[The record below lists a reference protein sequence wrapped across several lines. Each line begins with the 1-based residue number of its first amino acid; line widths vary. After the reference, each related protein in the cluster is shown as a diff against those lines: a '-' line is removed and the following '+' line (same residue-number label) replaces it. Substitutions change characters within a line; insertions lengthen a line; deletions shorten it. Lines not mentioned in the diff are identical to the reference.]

1 MSEDDLISMLRLIRS
16 PGIGCVTFHQLLREY
31 GSCAS
36 AIDARI
42 KQKKDVYGEKD
53 AYREIQ
59 AHKEIGAVLLS
70 HTHDDYPPLLR
81 EIGDFPPLLSVLGN
95 SKVLAQPA
103 IAIVGA
109 RNASLHGIKF
119 TKIIAEQLACHGYTI
134 ISGLA
139 RGVDGA
145 AHQGALESGTV
156 AVMAGGI
163 DIVYPPEHKDL
174 RDKIL
179 EKGAIISE
187 MPLGLFPGA
196 SHFPRRNRIIS
207 GMSRGVCVMEA
218 SKPSG
223 SLITA
228 GYALDQGR
236 DLFVV
241 PGFPG
246 DARCHGTNHLLK
258 QGAYLLQSAE
268 DVIDVLGEPVPC
280 SKHSVDVPQNNDG
293 DGSVKRKSKI
303 AAAGDLDVTAF
314 ATITSEAKSNSLD
327 IEKKL
332 LESLST
338 HPLSLDE
345 LQNLLEISPQSLH
358 DIVLN
363 LELNGVIHRDL
374 RGYIA
379 RVF

>member
-16 PGIGCVTFHQLLREY
+16 PGIGCVTFHHLLRDH
-31 GSCAS
+31 GSCAK
-36 AIDARI
+36 AIAARL
-42 KQKKDVYGEKD
+42 KQNKDIYSEKEAYG
-53 AYREIQ
+53 EIQ
-59 AHKEIGAVLLS
+59 AHKKIGAILLPY
-70 HTHDDYPPLLR
+70 THADYPPLLR

-95 SKVLAQPA
+95 PKVLTSAA

-119 TKIIAEQLACHGYTI
+119 TKTIAEQIAGHGYAI
-134 ISGLA
+134 VSGLA

-145 AHQGALESGTV
+145 AHQGALGGWTV
-156 AVMAGGI
+156 AVMAGGV
-163 DIVYPPEHKDL
+163 DVLYPPEHKDL
-174 RDKIL
+174 REKIL
-179 EKGAIISE
+179 ENGAVISE

-207 GMSRGVCVMEA
+207 GMSLGVCVMEA

-228 GYALDQGR
+228 SYALDQGR
-236 DLFVV
+236 ELFVV

-258 QGAYLLQSAE
+258 QGAYLLQSAD
-268 DVIDVLGEPVPC
+268 DVIEVLGTP
-280 SKHSVDVPQNNDG
+280 SQSVQPALFKKESLQDKSIQKSLKTSLEDEGENHRAMDIDRDVED
-293 DGSVKRKSKI
+293 
-303 AAAGDLDVTAF
+303 TA
-314 ATITSEAKSNSLD
+314 SMMEQ
-327 IEKKL
+327 KL
-332 LESLST
+332 LESLSV

-345 LQNLLEISPQSLH
+345 LQSILGITPQFLH
-358 DIVLN
+358 DTLLN
-363 LELNGVIHRDL
+363 LELSGAIHRDM